1 MIMEVYASPAD
12 VEKFKNYE
20 KICVCSSLIPGG
32 RVKLL
37 IDITKVKI
45 SNPTNSGLLSIQR
58 YSPSE
63 STGPK

>member
-1 MIMEVYASPAD
+1 MIMEVYTSPED

-20 KICVCSSLIPGG
+20 KVSVCSGPYAGNRI
-32 RVKLL
+32 KLL

-45 SNPTNSGLLSIQR
+45 SDPRDSGLLYIQR